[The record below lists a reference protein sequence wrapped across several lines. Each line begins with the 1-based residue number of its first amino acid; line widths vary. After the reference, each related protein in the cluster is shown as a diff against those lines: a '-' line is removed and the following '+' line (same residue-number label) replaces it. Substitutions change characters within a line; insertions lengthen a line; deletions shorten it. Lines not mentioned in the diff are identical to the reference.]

1 MTQSFPTSAQA
12 IYDVLAADTSLAAK
26 LGTYTFKSGD
36 VLPALSIMT
45 PGTDL
50 PMLTGTSGVEV
61 VIHDTGNVKTGDY
74 LSGERDFVTTWPIFV
89 ICWKGATGADMHDV
103 TLAIC
108 NHFLGSV
115 AVQTVAT
122 ADGVGALVQTK
133 IQVRSDRPIIS

>member
-1 MTQSFPTSAQA
+1 MTQSFPTSAQV
-12 IYDVLAADTSLAAK
+12 IYDVLAADASLVAK

-50 PMLTGTSGVEV
+50 PMLAGTSGVEV

-74 LSGERDFVTTWPIFV
+74 LSGERDSVTTWLIFV

-103 TLAIC
+103 TLTIC
-108 NHFLGSV
+108 NRFLGSV

-122 ADGVGALVQTK
+122 ANGVGALVQTK